1 MKRIFSLLL
10 LSSILLVGCRASDA
24 AVNEDLVPVTLPVGY
39 IPNVQFAPMY
49 VAIEKG
55 FYAAHGLDVS
65 MDYNMETDSVALI
78 GAGELDFAIVSGEQV
93 LLGRAQGLPVV
104 YVMAWYQEFPV
115 GVAAL
120 AESGISE
127 PADLAGKKVGIPGL
141 YGASYIGLRAL
152 LQANGLQESDLT
164 LDSIGYTQTEAL
176 LDGLE
181 DAVVIYVS
189 NEPIK
194 LKAEGYDV
202 NVMRVSD
209 SLQLVANG
217 LITSEEMIAQ
227 HPEIVRGMAAATL
240 EGVAYITDH
249 PDEAFE
255 ICKKYVDNLESLNSQ
270 EQQVQKEVLQTSIP
284 MFAIEKKGITDLQAW
299 QNMQQV
305 LLDMGLL
312 LEPLP
317 LNEAFTNEFLPQ

>member
-1 MKRIFSLLL
+1 MTKKIFPFLLMVLLL
-10 LSSILLVGCRASDA
+10 TSCREAPEPA
-24 AVNEDLVPVTLPVGY
+24 AQDLTPVTLPVGY

-55 FYAAHGLDVS
+55 YYREQGLDVS

-78 GAGELDFAIVSGEQV
+78 GAGNLEFAIVSGEQV

-120 AESGISE
+120 AESGIKE
-127 PADLAGKKVGIPGL
+127 PADLVGKKVGIPGL

-176 LDGLE
+176 INGLE
-181 DAVVIYVS
+181 DAVVVYVS
-189 NEPIK
+189 NEPLK
-194 LKAEGYDV
+194 LESEGYSV
-202 NVMRVSD
+202 NVLRASD
-209 SLQLVANG
+209 YLDLVANG
-217 LITSEEMIAQ
+217 LVTSESMIKE
-227 HPEIVRGMAAATL
+227 HPEMVRGMVAATL
-240 EGVAYITDH
+240 KGVAYVSEH

-255 ICKKYVDNLESLNSQ
+255 ICKKYVDTLASLSPAEQAVQRQVLEA
-270 EQQVQKEVLQTSIP
+270 SIP
-284 MFAIEKKGITDLQAW
+284 MFAIEKNGATNLQAW
-299 QNMQQV
+299 QNMQEV
-305 LLDMGLL
+305 LLQMGLMSKAL
-312 LEPLP
+312 VLEK
-317 LNEAFTNEFLPQ
+317 AFTNEFLP